1 VKKGFVA
8 LLVVLAIVVLVSPAI
23 VGRLAEQSMDEN
35 LDWAATE
42 SEEVVVSSQGFDRGW
57 FSSAGQHRIEIRDGE
72 LQNLLMVISG
82 NEEPSEL
89 PTFII
94 DTRLDHGLIPLTSMS
109 RDQGTLMPGLG
120 SAIST
125 LSIQLA
131 DGETIQLPG
140 MIYSDVGLTG
150 ALTSRFVLEAGT
162 QELDGADMEWG
173 DTTIEITTDPT
184 TGKIAFG
191 GTLGSVA
198 LAGDGESFTV
208 TGVEFSGVQR
218 QSQFGFSVGDAD
230 IALQSMAVESYATDT
245 TSLGPIT
252 IGARSRVKDDRV
264 TGRLTVKLDNAP
276 FADFGTAS
284 IAADIT
290 LIDADGAALGNITDA
305 LDDMQDGGS
314 PDDFLFVVQDDV
326 QRLLAAGVELRFD
339 QLDISLPQGTATS
352 KLRLTVSESDADS
365 FAWTSALLALDA
377 SLDLSLPAELVN
389 LMTTMDPQM
398 HAAIAGG
405 FLRKNGDVYE
415 MEAAFKKGLLTVNG
429 APLPIPIPGML

>member
-8 LLVVLAIVVLVSPAI
+8 LLVVLAVVVLISPGI

-42 SEEVVVSSQGFDRGW
+42 SEEIVVSSQGFDRGW

-72 LQNLLMVISG
+72 LQNLLMAISG
-82 NEEPSEL
+82 SADISEL

-94 DTRLDHGLIPLTSMS
+94 DTRLDHGLIPLASML

-125 LSIQLA
+125 LGIQLA

-140 MIYSDVGLTG
+140 TIYSDIGLTG
-150 ALTSRFVLEAGT
+150 ELRSRFVLEAGA
-162 QELDGADMEWG
+162 QHLDGTDMEWG
-173 DTTIEITTDPT
+173 DTTIGITTDPT
-184 TGKIAFG
+184 TGEISFDGK
-191 GTLGSVA
+191 LGSVA
-198 LAGDGESFTV
+198 LAGDGESLTI
-208 TGVEFSGVQR
+208 TDLEFAGMQR
-218 QSQFGFSVGDAD
+218 QSRFGFSVGDAD
-230 IALQSMAVESYATDT
+230 IALRSMTVENHT
-245 TSLGPIT
+245 TNTVTVGPIT
-252 IGARSRVKDDRV
+252 IGTSSRVKGDRV
-264 TGRLTVKLDNAP
+264 TGRLTVKLDNTP
-276 FADFGTAS
+276 FADFGAAD
-284 IAADIT
+284 IAADIS
-290 LIDADGAALGNITDA
+290 LIDADGAALGNITAA

-352 KLRLTVSESDADS
+352 KFRLTVSESDADS
-365 FAWTSALLALDA
+365 FTWTSALLALDA
-377 SLDLSLPAELVN
+377 TVELSLPAELVD

-405 FLRKNGDVYE
+405 FLRKDGNVYE
-415 MEAAFKKGLLTVNG
+415 MQAAFKKGLLTVNC
-429 APLPIPIPGML
+429 APMPIPIPGMQ

>member
-1 VKKGFVA
+1 MKKGFVA

-72 LQNLLMVISG
+72 LQNLLMVIGG
-82 NEEPSEL
+82 NEELSEL

-94 DTRLDHGLIPLTSMS
+94 DTRLDHGLIPLTSMT

-125 LSIQLA
+125 LSIQLV
-131 DGETIQLPG
+131 DGETIPLPG
-140 MIYSDVGLTG
+140 TIYSDVSLTG

-162 QELDGADMEWG
+162 QELDGVDMEWG
-173 DTTIEITTDPT
+173 DTTIEITTDPA
-184 TGKIAFG
+184 TGEIAFDG
-191 GTLGSVA
+191 ALGSVA

-230 IALQSMAVESYATDT
+230 IALQSMTVENYTADT

-276 FADFGTAS
+276 FDVFGTAS
-284 IAADIT
+284 IAADIA

-314 PDDFLFVVQDDV
+314 PDDFMFVVQDDV
-326 QRLLAAGVELRFD
+326 QHLLAAGVELRFD

-377 SLDLSLPAELVN
+377 HLELSLPAELVN

-429 APLPIPIPGML
+429 APMPVPIPGIQ